1 MGCAESRSTWFQQVG
16 VAMFSTGNFKNVVGS
31 TTIEINAAESFFAD
45 VVSGRISR

>member
-1 MGCAESRSTWFQQVG
+1 MGCAVKINMVQQVG
-16 VAMFSTGNFKNVVGS
+16 VAMFSTGSFKNVVGS